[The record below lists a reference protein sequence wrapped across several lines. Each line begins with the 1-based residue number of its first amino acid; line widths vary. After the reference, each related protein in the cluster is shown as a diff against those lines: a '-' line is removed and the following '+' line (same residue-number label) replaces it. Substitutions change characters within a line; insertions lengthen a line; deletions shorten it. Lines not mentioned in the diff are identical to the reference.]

1 MKEERTN
8 DIDRMREYE
17 DIRQVPLEPN
27 RPASGRQNPPVGDSY
42 IGGRPRRERISR
54 RKPGIGD
61 GAPEARTSAARTSA
75 ARKSA
80 DRTAQEVQNTG
91 KKADRSQRSKKAG
104 NSGSGE
110 HRNRSGKGVS
120 FLALL
125 LVLILGAGAGL
136 GGGYYLWG
144 WERPYTVDLK
154 AVEVPDYVE
163 QDFIRKNIFS
173 RPDVGR
179 QKVDKIVIHYVANP
193 GSTAKNNRDYF
204 DSLAD
209 QDPQKS
215 GSSASSHFV
224 VGLEGEVIQCIP
236 VNEIAYANAPLNNTT
251 VAIEVCHPDDSGK
264 FNDAT
269 YESLVDLTAFLCRQL
284 KLTPGDVIRHY
295 DVNEKLCPKYYVE
308 HEDAWEQF
316 LKDVKTAIKT
326 ESAG

>member
-61 GAPEARTSAARTSA
+61 GAPEART
-75 ARKSA
+75 SA

-316 LKDVKTAIKT
+316 LKDVKAAMKT

>member
-8 DIDRMREYE
+8 DIDGMRDYE
-17 DIRQVPLEPN
+17 DIRQVPLEPG

-42 IGGRPRRERISR
+42 IGGRPRRERVSR
-54 RKPGIGD
+54 RKPGMGD
-61 GAPEARTSAARTSA
+61 TGPGAGKPVAG
-75 ARKSA
+75 
-80 DRTAQEVQNTG
+80 TAQEDQNTR
-91 KKADRSQRSKKAG
+91 KKTERSQRNKKTG

-110 HRNRSGKGVS
+110 RRNRSGKGVS
-120 FLALL
+120 FLTLL
-125 LVLILGAGAGL
+125 LVLVLGAGAGL

-144 WERPYTVDLK
+144 WERPYTADLK

-193 GSTAKNNRDYF
+193 GSTARNNRDYF

-308 HEDAWEQF
+308 HEDAWERFQ
-316 LKDVKTAIKT
+316 KDVKAAMKT

>member
-8 DIDRMREYE
+8 DIDGMRDYE
-17 DIRQVPLEPN
+17 DIRQVPLEPG

-42 IGGRPRRERISR
+42 IGGRPRRERVSR
-54 RKPGIGD
+54 RKPGMGD
-61 GAPEARTSAARTSA
+61 TGPGAGKPVAG
-75 ARKSA
+75 
-80 DRTAQEVQNTG
+80 TAQEDQNTR
-91 KKADRSQRSKKAG
+91 KKTERSQRNKKTG

-110 HRNRSGKGVS
+110 RRNRSGKGVS
-120 FLALL
+120 FLTLL
-125 LVLILGAGAGL
+125 LVLVLGAGAGL

-193 GSTAKNNRDYF
+193 GSTARNNRDYF

-316 LKDVKTAIKT
+316 LKDVKTAMKT
-326 ESAG
+326 ESAGLGA

>member
-8 DIDRMREYE
+8 DIDGMRDYE
-17 DIRQVPLEPN
+17 DIRQVPLEPG

-42 IGGRPRRERISR
+42 IGGRPRRERVSR
-54 RKPGIGD
+54 RKPGMGD
-61 GAPEARTSAARTSA
+61 TGPGAGKPVAG
-75 ARKSA
+75 
-80 DRTAQEVQNTG
+80 TAQEDQNTR
-91 KKADRSQRSKKAG
+91 KKTERSQRNKKTG
-104 NSGSGE
+104 TSGSGE
-110 HRNRSGKGVS
+110 RRNRSGKGVS
-120 FLALL
+120 FLTLL
-125 LVLILGAGAGL
+125 LVLVLGAGAGL

-193 GSTAKNNRDYF
+193 GSTARNNRDYF

-308 HEDAWEQF
+308 HEDAWERFQ
-316 LKDVKTAIKT
+316 KDVKAAMKT

>member
-1 MKEERTN
+1 MREERTK
-8 DIDRMREYE
+8 DIDGMNDYE
-17 DIRQVPLEPN
+17 DIRQVPLEPD
-27 RPASGRQNPPVGDSY
+27 RPLAGRQNPPVGDSY
-42 IGGRPRRERISR
+42 IGGRPRRDRVSR
-54 RKPGIGD
+54 RKPGMGD
-61 GAPEARTSAARTSA
+61 REPQVRKPAARTGQEKTDNRRQEDRP
-75 ARKSA
+75 RK
-80 DRTAQEVQNTG
+80 TKKTG
-91 KKADRSQRSKKAG
+91 DA
-104 NSGSGE
+104 GSGE
-110 HRNRSGKGVS
+110 RRKGSKKGVPV
-120 FLALL
+120 LALL
-125 LVLILGAGAGL
+125 LVLVLGIGAGL

-236 VNEIAYANAPLNNTT
+236 VSEIAYANAPLNNTT

-269 YESLVDLTAFLCRQL
+269 YKSVVDLTAFLCRQL
-284 KLTPGDVIRHY
+284 KLTPKDVIRHY
-295 DVNEKLCPKYYVE
+295 DVNGKLCPKYYVE
-308 HEDAWEQF
+308 NEDAWEQF
-316 LKDVKTAIKT
+316 LKDVKAAMKT

>member
-1 MKEERTN
+1 MREERTK
-8 DIDRMREYE
+8 DIDGMNDYE
-17 DIRQVPLEPN
+17 DIRQVPLEPD
-27 RPASGRQNPPVGDSY
+27 RPLAGRQNPPVGDSY
-42 IGGRPRRERISR
+42 IGGRPRRDRVSR
-54 RKPGIGD
+54 RKPGMGD
-61 GAPEARTSAARTSA
+61 RETQARKPAARTGQEKTDN
-75 ARKSA
+75 RKQE
-80 DRTAQEVQNTG
+80 DRPRKTKKTG
-91 KKADRSQRSKKAG
+91 DA
-104 NSGSGE
+104 GSGE
-110 HRNRSGKGVS
+110 RRKGSKKGVPV
-120 FLALL
+120 LALL
-125 LVLILGAGAGL
+125 LVLVLGTGAGL

-193 GSTAKNNRDYF
+193 GSTARNNRDYF

-236 VNEIAYANAPLNNTT
+236 VSEIAYANAPLNNTT

-269 YESLVDLTAFLCRQL
+269 YKSVVDLTAFLCRQL
-284 KLTPGDVIRHY
+284 KLTPKDVIRHY
-295 DVNEKLCPKYYVE
+295 DVNGKLCPKYYVE
-308 HEDAWEQF
+308 NEDAWEQF
-316 LKDVKTAIKT
+316 LKDVKAAMKT

>member
-75 ARKSA
+75 

-125 LVLILGAGAGL
+125 LVLILGA
-136 GGGYYLWG
+136 GYYLWG

-308 HEDAWEQF
+308 HKDAWEQF
-316 LKDVKTAIKT
+316 LKDVKAAMKT

>member
-8 DIDRMREYE
+8 DIDGMRDYE
-17 DIRQVPLEPN
+17 DIRQVPLEPG

-42 IGGRPRRERISR
+42 IGGRPRRERVSR
-54 RKPGIGD
+54 RKPGMGD
-61 GAPEARTSAARTSA
+61 TGPGAGKPVAG
-75 ARKSA
+75 
-80 DRTAQEVQNTG
+80 TAQEDQNTR
-91 KKADRSQRSKKAG
+91 KKTERSQRNKKTG

-110 HRNRSGKGVS
+110 RRNRSGKGVS
-120 FLALL
+120 FLTLL
-125 LVLILGAGAGL
+125 LVLVLGAGAGL

-193 GSTAKNNRDYF
+193 GSTARNNRDYF

-251 VAIEVCHPDDSGK
+251 IAIEVCHPDDSGK

-308 HEDAWEQF
+308 HEDAWERFQ
-316 LKDVKTAIKT
+316 KDVKAAMKT

>member
-8 DIDRMREYE
+8 DIDGMRDYE
-17 DIRQVPLEPN
+17 DIRQVPLEPG

-42 IGGRPRRERISR
+42 IGGRPRRERVSR
-54 RKPGIGD
+54 RKPGMGD
-61 GAPEARTSAARTSA
+61 TGPGAGKPVAG
-75 ARKSA
+75 
-80 DRTAQEVQNTG
+80 TAQEDQNTR
-91 KKADRSQRSKKAG
+91 KKTERSQRNKKTG

-110 HRNRSGKGVS
+110 RRNRSGKGVS
-120 FLALL
+120 FLTLL
-125 LVLILGAGAGL
+125 LVLVLGAGAGL

-144 WERPYTVDLK
+144 WERHYTVDLK

-193 GSTAKNNRDYF
+193 GSTARNNRDYF

-308 HEDAWEQF
+308 HEDAWERFQ
-316 LKDVKTAIKT
+316 KDVKAAMKT

>member
-17 DIRQVPLEPN
+17 DIRQVPLEPG

-42 IGGRPRRERISR
+42 IGGRPRRERVSR
-54 RKPGIGD
+54 RKPGMGD
-61 GAPEARTSAARTSA
+61 TGPGAGKPVAG
-75 ARKSA
+75 
-80 DRTAQEVQNTG
+80 TAQEDQNTR
-91 KKADRSQRSKKAG
+91 KKTERSQRNKKTG

-110 HRNRSGKGVS
+110 RRNRSGKGVS
-120 FLALL
+120 FLTLL
-125 LVLILGAGAGL
+125 LVLVLGAGAGL

-193 GSTAKNNRDYF
+193 GSTARNNRDYF

-316 LKDVKTAIKT
+316 LKDVKAAMKT

>member
-8 DIDRMREYE
+8 DIDGMRDYE
-17 DIRQVPLEPN
+17 DIRQVPLEPG

-42 IGGRPRRERISR
+42 IGGRPRRERVSR
-54 RKPGIGD
+54 RKPGMGD
-61 GAPEARTSAARTSA
+61 TGPGAGKPVAG
-75 ARKSA
+75 
-80 DRTAQEVQNTG
+80 TAQEDQNTR
-91 KKADRSQRSKKAG
+91 KKTERSQRNKKTG

-110 HRNRSGKGVS
+110 RRNRSGKGVS
-120 FLALL
+120 FLTLL
-125 LVLILGAGAGL
+125 LVLVLGAGAGL

-193 GSTAKNNRDYF
+193 GSTARNNRDYF

-308 HEDAWEQF
+308 HEDA
-316 LKDVKTAIKT
+316 
-326 ESAG
+326 

>member
-42 IGGRPRRERISR
+42 IGGRPRRERVSR
-54 RKPGIGD
+54 RKPGMGD
-61 GAPEARTSAARTSA
+61 TGPGAGKPVAG
-75 ARKSA
+75 
-80 DRTAQEVQNTG
+80 TAQEDQNTR
-91 KKADRSQRSKKAG
+91 KKTERSQRNKKTG

-110 HRNRSGKGVS
+110 RRNRSGKGVS
-120 FLALL
+120 FLTLL
-125 LVLILGAGAGL
+125 LVLVLGAGAGL

-193 GSTAKNNRDYF
+193 GSTARNNRDYF

-308 HEDAWEQF
+308 HEDAWERFQ
-316 LKDVKTAIKT
+316 KDVKAAMKT

>member
-8 DIDRMREYE
+8 DIDGMRDYE
-17 DIRQVPLEPN
+17 DIRQVPLEPG
-27 RPASGRQNPPVGDSY
+27 RPASGRQNPPVGGSY
-42 IGGRPRRERISR
+42 IGGRPRRERVSR
-54 RKPGIGD
+54 RKPGMGD
-61 GAPEARTSAARTSA
+61 TGPGAGKPVAG
-75 ARKSA
+75 
-80 DRTAQEVQNTG
+80 TAQEDQNTR
-91 KKADRSQRSKKAG
+91 KKTERSQRNKKTG

-110 HRNRSGKGVS
+110 RRNRSGKGVS
-120 FLALL
+120 FLTLL
-125 LVLILGAGAGL
+125 LVLVLGAGAGL

-193 GSTAKNNRDYF
+193 GSTARNNRDYF

-308 HEDAWEQF
+308 HEDAWERFQ
-316 LKDVKTAIKT
+316 KDVKAAMKT

>member
-1 MKEERTN
+1 MKEERTK
-8 DIDRMREYE
+8 DIDGIRDYE
-17 DIRQVPLEPN
+17 DIRQVPLEPG
-27 RPASGRQNPPVGDSY
+27 RPGAGRQNSPVGDSY
-42 IGGRPRRERISR
+42 IGGRPRRDRVSR
-54 RKPGIGD
+54 RKPGTGD
-61 GAPEARTSAARTSA
+61 GGPEGRTSAARTPA
-75 ARKSA
+75 A
-80 DRTAQEVQNTG
+80 RTAQEDQNAR
-91 KKADRSQRSKKAG
+91 KKTDRSQRNHKTG
-104 NSGSGE
+104 NSGSGQ

-125 LVLILGAGAGL
+125 LVLVLGAGAGL

-179 QKVDKIVIHYVANP
+179 QRVDKIVIHYVANP
-193 GSTAKNNRDYF
+193 GSTARNNRDYF

-269 YESLVDLTAFLCRQL
+269 YESVVDLTAFLCGQL
-284 KLTPGDVIRHY
+284 KLTPKDVIRHY

-316 LKDVKTAIKT
+316 LKDVKAAMKT

>member
-1 MKEERTN
+1 MREERTK
-8 DIDRMREYE
+8 DIDGMNDYE
-17 DIRQVPLEPN
+17 DIRQVPLEPD
-27 RPASGRQNPPVGDSY
+27 RPLAGRQNPPVGDSY
-42 IGGRPRRERISR
+42 IGGRPRRDRVSR
-54 RKPGIGD
+54 RKPGMGD
-61 GAPEARTSAARTSA
+61 REPQARKPAARTGQEKTDN
-75 ARKSA
+75 RKQE
-80 DRTAQEVQNTG
+80 DRPRKTKKTG
-91 KKADRSQRSKKAG
+91 DA
-104 NSGSGE
+104 GSGE
-110 HRNRSGKGVS
+110 RRKGSKKGVPV
-120 FLALL
+120 LALL
-125 LVLILGAGAGL
+125 LVLVLGIGAGL

-224 VGLEGEVIQCIP
+224 VGLEGEVIQCMP
-236 VNEIAYANAPLNNTT
+236 VSEIAYANAPLNNTT

-269 YESLVDLTAFLCRQL
+269 YKSVVDLTAFLCRQL
-284 KLTPGDVIRHY
+284 KLTPKDVIRHY
-295 DVNEKLCPKYYVE
+295 DVNGKLCPKYYVE
-308 HEDAWEQF
+308 NEDAWEQF
-316 LKDVKTAIKT
+316 LKDVKAAMKT

>member
-8 DIDRMREYE
+8 DIDGMRDYE
-17 DIRQVPLEPN
+17 DIRQVPLEPG

-42 IGGRPRRERISR
+42 IGGRPRRERVSR
-54 RKPGIGD
+54 RKPGMGD
-61 GAPEARTSAARTSA
+61 TGPGAGKPVAG
-75 ARKSA
+75 
-80 DRTAQEVQNTG
+80 TAQEDQNTR
-91 KKADRSQRSKKAG
+91 KKTERSQRNKKTG

-110 HRNRSGKGVS
+110 RRNRSGKGVS
-120 FLALL
+120 FLTLL
-125 LVLILGAGAGL
+125 LVLVLGA
-136 GGGYYLWG
+136 GYYLWG

-193 GSTAKNNRDYF
+193 GSTARNNRDYF

-308 HEDAWEQF
+308 HEDAWERFQ
-316 LKDVKTAIKT
+316 KDVKAAMKT

>member
-1 MKEERTN
+1 MKGVRKDERAT
-8 DIDRMREYE
+8 DQRYRQDER
-17 DIRQVPLEPN
+17 IRRYPAGTAGAQQACV
-27 RPASGRQNPPVGDSY
+27 RPAESSC
-42 IGGRPRRERISR
+42 GGFLHRGQAQTRADFQEKARYRRW
-54 RKPGIGD
+54 
-61 GAPEARTSAARTSA
+61 GAGG
-75 ARKSA
+75 
-80 DRTAQEVQNTG
+80 Q
-91 KKADRSQRSKKAG
+91 ADRSQRSKKAG

-316 LKDVKTAIKT
+316 LKDVKTAMKT

>member
-1 MKEERTN
+1 MREERTK
-8 DIDRMREYE
+8 DIDGMNDYE
-17 DIRQVPLEPN
+17 DIRQVPLEPD
-27 RPASGRQNPPVGDSY
+27 RPLAGRQNPPVGDSY
-42 IGGRPRRERISR
+42 IGGRPRRDRVSR
-54 RKPGIGD
+54 RKPGMGD
-61 GAPEARTSAARTSA
+61 REPQARKPAARTGQEKTDN
-75 ARKSA
+75 RKQE
-80 DRTAQEVQNTG
+80 DRPRKTKKTG
-91 KKADRSQRSKKAG
+91 DA
-104 NSGSGE
+104 GSGE
-110 HRNRSGKGVS
+110 RRKGSKKGVPV
-120 FLALL
+120 LALL
-125 LVLILGAGAGL
+125 LVLVLGIGAGL

-173 RPDVGR
+173 SPDVGR
-179 QKVDKIVIHYVANP
+179 QKVDKIVLHYVATH

-236 VNEIAYANAPLNNTT
+236 VSEIAYANAPLNNTT

-269 YESLVDLTAFLCRQL
+269 YKSVVDLTAFLCRQL
-284 KLTPGDVIRHY
+284 KLTPKDVIRHY
-295 DVNEKLCPKYYVE
+295 DVNGKLCPKYYVE
-308 HEDAWEQF
+308 NEDAWEQF
-316 LKDVKTAIKT
+316 LKDVKAAMKT

>member
-8 DIDRMREYE
+8 DIDGMRDYE
-17 DIRQVPLEPN
+17 DIRQVPLEPG

-42 IGGRPRRERISR
+42 IGGRPRRERVSR
-54 RKPGIGD
+54 RKPGMGD
-61 GAPEARTSAARTSA
+61 TGPGAGKPVAG
-75 ARKSA
+75 
-80 DRTAQEVQNTG
+80 TAQEDQNTR
-91 KKADRSQRSKKAG
+91 KKTERSQRNKKTG

-110 HRNRSGKGVS
+110 RRNRSGTGVS
-120 FLALL
+120 FLTLL
-125 LVLILGAGAGL
+125 LVLVLGAGAGL

-193 GSTAKNNRDYF
+193 GSTARNNRDYF

-308 HEDAWEQF
+308 HEDAWERFQ
-316 LKDVKTAIKT
+316 KDVKAAMKT